1 MDAINLILGL
11 RTDPGVPARVAARIA
26 EDLAADLSRTSGQ
39 PWQVDISEGELPL
52 APDGTIP
59 LLANA
64 PQLLEEHGWDY
75 LVYLTDLPRYL
86 DHDPVLSE
94 VSADAHAALISLP
107 SLGALRVSDR
117 TRRLVATLIDAA
129 AESRSPDPVG
139 GQAVASLW

>member
-1 MDAINLILGL
+1 MDAINLTLGL

-64 PQLLEEHGWDY
+64 P
-75 LVYLTDLPRYL
+75 
-86 DHDPVLSE
+86 
-94 VSADAHAALISLP
+94 
-107 SLGALRVSDR
+107 
-117 TRRLVATLIDAA
+117 
-129 AESRSPDPVG
+129 
-139 GQAVASLW
+139 